1 MKRILLDQID
11 NQFLSNL
18 PEENGVICFWKGSE
32 LLYSTFTVNLRYTL
46 RLLFARQEEDE
57 NIKDLLSQAELL
69 EIEETNSGLDALMR
83 DIQLKSR
90 QEVTFSQRIQLW
102 KNYVYLAINPAEF
115 PFVKIAEYSDE
126 DWFYIGPFRSRFFL
140 ADVIELMQK
149 LLKLPFCEVKEGPC
163 EKAGEEMCREWCSL
177 IKVELNRREE
187 EAKHPNLEKLDA
199 LLKEAYVHPD
209 NKLIDL
215 ISREKQKYDNKLE
228 FTKGDFLNSDLK
240 LLTRYREW
248 LIFLYQIK
256 NLNKV
261 TENVVIKGGQ
271 LIRFKIGTQL
281 YEKPYIHVK
290 YRPNEILALNKN
302 LLDEARILYKEC
314 Q

>member
-46 RLLFARQEEDE
+46 RLFVCSSRRRRKHQK
-57 NIKDLLSQAELL
+57 NLLSQAELL

-140 ADVIELMQK
+140 ADVMELMQK
-149 LLKLPFCEVKEGPC
+149 LLKLPFCEVKEGRLL
-163 EKAGEEMCREWCSL
+163 KAGEEMCREWCSL
-177 IKVELNRREE
+177 IKAELNRKGRRS
-187 EAKHPNLEKLDA
+187 KT
-199 LLKEAYVHPD
+199 
-209 NKLIDL
+209 
-215 ISREKQKYDNKLE
+215 SE
-228 FTKGDFLNSDLK
+228 FGK
-240 LLTRYREW
+240 
-248 LIFLYQIK
+248 
-256 NLNKV
+256 
-261 TENVVIKGGQ
+261 
-271 LIRFKIGTQL
+271 
-281 YEKPYIHVK
+281 
-290 YRPNEILALNKN
+290 A
-302 LLDEARILYKEC
+302 
-314 Q
+314 